1 MIKIRL
7 SNVIAFH
14 PELVKIFGD
23 VEKALYIQQL
33 YFWSNKGKRKDG
45 YIYKSKKEIEEETG
59 LTRAQQDRCRRFF
72 EKNKIIETKLIK
84 ANGSPTLHYR
94 INETIFQKYIDS
106 YEVSIS
112 KNFTNGKVK
121 TLPMEKQESY
131 QSITENTTEN
141 TTDIKEKQCGLKSAV
156 SSKEKNKD
164 LKDSFPKSKKEKKR
178 ENSVEREKKKS
189 EALELT
195 KFFYATLRPNLPAE
209 VISWDKEVRS
219 MKLLLK
225 KMPAHKIKAYIEA
238 IKNCKEFHCLKCNS
252 PTYLYSNLQ
261 SIYEELYKK

>member
-7 SNVIAFH
+7 SNVVAFH

-45 YIYKSKKEIEEETG
+45 YIYKSKNEIEEETG
-59 LTRAQQDRCRRFF
+59 LTRAQQDRCRKFF
-72 EKNKIIETKLIK
+72 EKEGILETKLIK
-84 ANGSPTLHYR
+84 ANGNPTLHYR
-94 INETIFQKYIDS
+94 INEEILQKAIDT
-106 YEVSIS
+106 YELSFS
-112 KNFTNGKVK
+112 KNLTKGKAR
-121 TLPMEKQESY
+121 TLPKEKQEPY

-141 TTDIKEKQCGLKSAV
+141 TTDIKEKTSGLKSALPL
-156 SSKEKNKD
+156 KEKNKE
-164 LKDSFPKSKKEKKR
+164 LKDSLPTSKEEKER
-178 ENSVEREKKKS
+178 ENSAEREKKKN

-195 KFFYATLRPNLPAE
+195 RFFYRTLRPNLPSE
-209 VISWDKEVRS
+209 VVMWDKEVRS

-225 KMPAHKIKAYIEA
+225 KMSANKIKAYIEA
-238 IKNCKEFHCLKCNS
+238 IKNCKEFHCLRCNS